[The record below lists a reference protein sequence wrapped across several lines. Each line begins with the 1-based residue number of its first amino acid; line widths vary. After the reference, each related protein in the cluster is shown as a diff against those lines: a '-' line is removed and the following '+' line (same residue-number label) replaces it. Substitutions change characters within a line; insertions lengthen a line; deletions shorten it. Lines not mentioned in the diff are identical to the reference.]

1 MQRERDSG
9 RRGEAWPRWE
19 RSEHR
24 AAATPHGLP
33 AGFPVPSTTCFTAS
47 LPPSTPLRSSL
58 SRPGM
63 AFANFKRILRLSTFE
78 KKKCKQYEH
87 VRRDFNPEE
96 IWEVIGELGDGAFG
110 KVYKVIN
117 RETGVLAAAKVIEVK
132 NEEEL
137 EDFMV
142 EIEILASCDHI
153 NIIKQLDA
161 LFYENRLWIMI
172 EFCAGGAVDA
182 TMLELDRGLTEP
194 QIRVVARQMLEA
206 VNYLHSQKIIHRDLK
221 AGNVLLTQDGNV
233 KLADFGVS
241 AKNTRTLQK
250 RETFIGTPYWMAP
263 EVVMCET
270 MKDTPY
276 DYKSDIWSLGITLIE
291 MAQIE
296 PPHHELNPMRVLLKI
311 AKGDPPTLESPSK
324 WSTDFKDFL
333 KKALDKNPDTRLS
346 AALLLQHPFVS
357 GVNSNKPLRE
367 LVAEA
372 KAEVMEEIEDNREE
386 AEDDDSSEL
395 LSPLPGHARG
405 PSESSQISLE
415 PENLAKNSVSSDVNG
430 ADSQKVGK
438 LGKSNEGQLDEGI
451 CSGDSDKAESENSV
465 KTISSDS
472 GTDDG
477 KNGSSTK
484 DASKMDQQI
493 NEGKMGSINTAEQ
506 VSETKV
512 LGKESTEHKQLSLAV
527 NSEPVKPTD
536 KMIPEDTTVSKNEQN
551 ESDNQ
556 ATLPPDSSTPN
567 GVGDTPD
574 GNSTRDSYSGSMS
587 ASDSIDLNISLSG
600 ELSLNQET
608 GSISIRGN
616 KANNKTLKRTRRFV
630 VDGVEVSVTTSKIIG
645 EDEKKTE
652 EMRFL
657 RRQELRELRLLQ
669 KEEHRAQTQLN
680 LKLQQQL
687 EQMIRRFDQEM
698 NAKKKF
704 FDTELENL
712 ERQQKQQIEKMEQ
725 EHTNRLRDEAKRI
738 KAEQEVEYAK
748 FVEQMKAKKKEVKS
762 EVENLPRNQR
772 RDSMKQKMGE
782 FAQKKKTQ
790 EQNFQSKQH
799 QELDM
804 ALKKIIAQNKKEIS
818 DQERDCLAKK
828 QQLVRDR
835 EAAIWELEEH
845 HLQEKHQSLKQ
856 QLKDQYTLQRHQLL
870 KKHEKELEQMQ
881 RYNQRM
887 IEQLKTR
894 QQQEKNRLPKIQRS
908 EGKTRMVMY
917 KKSLRINSAGSHTEH
932 RDKIKQFGQQEDK
945 RQKMEK
951 QNQQIKHESQM
962 RDMQLTCENNI
973 HELQQLQ
980 NEKCHL
986 LIEHENQKLKAL
998 DENHNRQHKDW
1009 QEKLRPRKVA
1019 LEEELTQKKRDQ
1031 ENFFKIGE
1039 EADCQSPSSPN
1050 KVAKFFP
1057 FSSEPS

>member
-1 MQRERDSG
+1 
-9 RRGEAWPRWE
+9 
-19 RSEHR
+19 
-24 AAATPHGLP
+24 
-33 AGFPVPSTTCFTAS
+33 
-47 LPPSTPLRSSL
+47 
-58 SRPGM
+58 M
-63 AFANFKRILRLSTFE
+63 AFANFRRILRLSTFE

-87 VRRDFNPEE
+87 VRRDCNPEE
-96 IWEVIGELGDGAFG
+96 SWQLIGELGDGAFG
-110 KVYKVIN
+110 KVYKAIN
-117 RETGVLAAAKVIEVK
+117 KETGVLAAAKVIEVK
-132 NEEEL
+132 SEEEL
-137 EDFMV
+137 EDYMV

-153 NIIKQLDA
+153 YIVKQLDA
-161 LFYENRLWIMI
+161 FFYENKLWIMI
-172 EFCAGGAVDA
+172 EFCPGGAVDA

-206 VNYLHSQKIIHRDLK
+206 VDYLHSQKIIHRDLK
-221 AGNVLLTQDGNV
+221 AGNVLLSQDGNV

-241 AKNTRTLQK
+241 AKNTKTVQK

-276 DYKSDIWSLGITLIE
+276 DYKADIWSLGITLIE

-311 AKGDPPTLESPSK
+311 AKGDPPTLDNPSK
-324 WSTDFKDFL
+324 WSKDFKDFL

-346 AALLLQHPFVS
+346 AAQLLQHNFVS
-357 GVNSNKPLRE
+357 SVSSNKPLRE

-386 AEDDDSSEL
+386 AEDDDSSEP

-405 PSESSQISLE
+405 PSELSQISLE
-415 PENLAKNSVSSDVNG
+415 AEKLPKILEPLELNNTGSEVTKGQADKSS
-430 ADSQKVGK
+430 
-438 LGKSNEGQLDEGI
+438 EGQLDEGI
-451 CSGDSDKAESENSV
+451 CSSDSDKAESENSV

-472 GTDDG
+472 GTDDS
-477 KNGSSTK
+477 KVSPCAK
-484 DASKMDQQI
+484 DKSKMDLQTNDGNS
-493 NEGKMGSINTAEQ
+493 NEGMNSSVQTSEENK
-506 VSETKV
+506 VSEQNSIKQQEQSLINNSET
-512 LGKESTEHKQLSLAV
+512 LQPTDMQISESTA
-527 NSEPVKPTD
+527 D
-536 KMIPEDTTVSKNEQN
+536 SKNEK
-551 ESDNQ
+551 ESRSDKPI
-556 ATLPPDSSTPN
+556 TLLPDSLTVNGTVDSTN
-567 GVGDTPD
+567 TQ
-574 GNSTRDSYSGSMS
+574 SRRDSDSGSVS
-587 ASDSIDLNISLSG
+587 VSDSIDLNISLSG
-600 ELSLNQET
+600 DLSLNK
-608 GSISIRGN
+608 GSGSLSIRGN
-616 KANNKTLKRTRRFV
+616 KAYNKTLKRTRKFV

-645 EDEKKTE
+645 EDEKKAE

-680 LKLQQQL
+680 FKSQQQL
-687 EQMIRRFDQEM
+687 EQMLRRFEQEM

-712 ERQQKQQIEKMEQ
+712 ERQQKQLIEKMEQ

-738 KAEQEVEYAK
+738 KAEQEREYTK
-748 FVEQMKAKKKEVKS
+748 FIDQLK
-762 EVENLPRNQR
+762 
-772 RDSMKQKMGE
+772 
-782 FAQKKKTQ
+782 AQKKEGQ
-790 EQNFQSKQH
+790 EFQSKQH

-818 DQERDCLAKK
+818 DQERVCLAKK
-828 QQLVRDR
+828 QQLMRDR

-845 HLQEKHQSLKQ
+845 HLQEKHQFLKQ
-856 QLKDQYTLQRHQLL
+856 QLKDQYFLQRHQLL

-887 IEQLKTR
+887 IEQLKIR

-917 KKSLRINSAGSHTEH
+917 KKSLRINSSGSHTED
-932 RDKIKQFGQQEDK
+932 REKIKQFGQQEEK

-951 QNQQIKHESQM
+951 QNQQIKHETQM
-962 RDMQLTCENNI
+962 RDMQHTCDNNI
-973 HELQQLQ
+973 QELQQLQ

-986 LIEHENQKLKAL
+986 LIEHETEKLKAL
-998 DENHNRQHKDW
+998 DENHNQQLKEW
-1009 QEKLRPRKVA
+1009 QEKLRPRKIA
-1019 LEEELTQKKRDQ
+1019 LEEELTQKKKDQ
-1031 ENFFKIGE
+1031 EIFFKISE
-1039 EADCQSPSSPN
+1039 EAECQSPSSPN

-1057 FSSEPS
+1057 FTSESS